1 MGWPYH
7 FLTLS
12 QEEVLLRRSTIDY
25 YASVAHYSAL
35 APAVVLILL
44 RLIQRAARPIRRL
57 GGYDDDDDDDDRG
70 QYAHVPGTPTLKA
83 RHNSTLGTLAAR
95 WRAVRWWFGDDVVL
109 LGVSWGQRDE
119 WLLGL
124 GWMSWLLMLCVL
136 GTGEGQFCSLILFH
150 TVTSLINFTMSLIS
164 ISHILVISTTFNS
177 PPKLQSHPISSIRP

>member
-12 QEEVLLRRSTIDY
+12 QEQILLRRHTIDY

-35 APAVVLILL
+35 SPAVVFILL

-57 GGYDDDDDDDDRG
+57 GGYDDIDDRG

-83 RHNSTLGTLAAR
+83 QHNSTLGTLAAR
-95 WRAVRWWFGDDVVL
+95 WRAVRWWFGDDVVF

-124 GWMSWLLMLCVL
+124 GWMSWLLVLCVL
-136 GTGEGQFCSLILFH
+136 GTGEGQFCSLILLY
-150 TVTSLINFTMSLIS
+150 TVIS
-164 ISHILVISTTFNS
+164 IVLRSFLFFSLSTISYPPTHTFS
-177 PPKLQSHPISSIRP
+177 L

>member
-12 QEEVLLRRSTIDY
+12 KEEVLLRRHTIDY

-35 APAVVLILL
+35 APAVVLIAL

-57 GGYDDDDDDDDRG
+57 GGYGDDDDRG

-83 RHNSTLGTLAAR
+83 QHNSALGTLAAR
-95 WRAVRWWFGDDVVL
+95 GRAVRWWFGDDVVL

-124 GWMSWLLMLCVL
+124 EWTCWLLMLCVL
-136 GTGEGQFCSLILFH
+136 GTGEGQFCSLIPTY
-150 TVTSLINFTMSLIS
+150 TVTYITLYSLSLSLDNCIS
-164 ISHILVISTTFNS
+164 YPHS
-177 PPKLQSHPISSIRP
+177 

>member
-12 QEEVLLRRSTIDY
+12 QEEVLLRRHTIDY

-35 APAVVLILL
+35 APAVVLVVL

-57 GGYDDDDDDDDRG
+57 GGYDDDTDRG

-83 RHNSTLGTLAAR
+83 QHNSALGTLAAR
-95 WRAVRWWFGDDVVL
+95 WRAVRWWFGDDVVF

-124 GWMSWLLMLCVL
+124 GWTGWLLMLCVL
-136 GTGEGQFCSLILFH
+136 GTGEGQFCFLIPSY
-150 TVTSLINFTMSLIS
+150 TVTSITLCSFFSISTS
-164 ISHILVISTTFNS
+164 ISHIPTHKITL
-177 PPKLQSHPISSIRP
+177 